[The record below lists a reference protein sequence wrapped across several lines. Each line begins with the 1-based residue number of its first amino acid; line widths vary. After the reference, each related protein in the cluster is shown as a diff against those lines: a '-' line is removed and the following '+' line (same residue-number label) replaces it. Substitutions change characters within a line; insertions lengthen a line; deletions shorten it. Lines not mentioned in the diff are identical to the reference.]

1 MNVETMKKQG
11 VQEIVKRF
19 ETALLGFIEDA
30 QNRGVEI
37 NHSDFEQLVVRAA
50 SVYAKNYVKAHG
62 FIQIFGSRKLS
73 TIASIY
79 TPQRFQAHTAIRNFE
94 SVDELEEAFSQD
106 LQRSNHSKGNNLV
119 GINIANEESY
129 LMVLGYPANGKTT
142 FLKYIGWEALRYPNG
157 KYKHDVLPVFVP
169 MWKFCRLDC
178 SRDTLLGAIAE
189 EFERAGF
196 PNPMDITQWL
206 LSQGNLLIL
215 IDGLNESA
223 LPQKYISKH
232 LQTFVKKY
240 PLNRYI
246 VSSRL
251 VSYQNSLGQF
261 LEVDL
266 HPWSDLLIQEYIHKW
281 FALRDA
287 QDGQDPQA
295 DHVSEEAQR
304 CWEILQHNRV
314 ARDLANSPLCLSLL
328 CLLCDRRYS
337 FPSHVSGLYQQAIHL
352 VLEEQVLKCQS
363 LDHSHRNII
372 NTDIL
377 EIFLIEVAYSSFELN
392 QTVLSLEE
400 VMERLRIVLTNCKPS
415 LQNLDVDFALR
426 VLQQVGVC
434 QIRNVLDSPIGVSS
448 LVFSHITF
456 QEYFTARYVYYHQ
469 KTAQIVPIYL
479 SDRRWQQVFLIL
491 AGMMLGNPETLLLAI
506 EAQAANYISTAKLR
520 DILDWVDQV
529 STHTSNNF
537 KSVTKRIATLFI
549 ARPRFTTQLA
559 SALILTRMLSVANE
573 LHKSLETNISFEQI
587 FAADLSLSLAQALD
601 FDSKTELNL
610 ATQLCQHL
618 EQALSPLCF
627 DRQYIDFVSL
637 SNNLKFLEFQIPSHD
652 QPYEVH
658 EAFRNEI
665 SKIWLKS
672 LHLPVELNQ
681 ISYQEVESL
690 ESYLYANLLMVQC
703 KDMAIAVSTK
713 TWQEIESRM
722 VSIQVRMGM
731 REMEEGSIKA

>member
-1 MNVETMKKQG
+1 MNAETW
-11 VQEIVKRF
+11 QENSIQQIVKRF
-19 ETALLGFIEDA
+19 ATALSGFVDDP
-30 QNRGVEI
+30 QNPKSEI
-37 NHSDFEQLVVRAA
+37 HKPYFEHLIAKAA
-50 SVYAKNYVKAHG
+50 SNYAKNYARVHG
-62 FIQIFGSRKLS
+62 FIPIFGSRKLS

-79 TPQRFQAHTAIRNFE
+79 IPQRFQAHTAIRNFE

-106 LQRSNHSKGNNLV
+106 LQRSNHSKGNNLL

-157 KYKHDVLPVFVP
+157 KYKHDLLPVFIP

-189 EFERAGF
+189 EFEHAGF
-196 PNPMDITQWL
+196 PNPMDLTQWL
-206 LSQGNLLIL
+206 LSQGKLLIL

-232 LQTFVKKY
+232 LKAFVKTY

-261 LEVDL
+261 LEIDL
-266 HPWSDLLIQEYIHKW
+266 QPWSDLLIQEYIHKW
-281 FALRDA
+281 FAIRDP
-287 QDGQDPQA
+287 QDGQNPQT
-295 DHVSEEAQR
+295 DHLSKEAQR
-304 CWEILQHNRV
+304 CWEILQHNQV

-337 FPSHVSGLYQQAIHL
+337 FPSHVSGLYRQAIHL
-352 VLEEQVLKCQS
+352 VIEEQVIKCQS
-363 LDHSHRNII
+363 LNHPDRNII

-377 EIFLIEVAYSSFELN
+377 EIFLIEVAYTSFELN
-392 QTVLSLEE
+392 QTVLSLDE

-434 QIRNVLDSPIGVSS
+434 QIRNVMDSPTGVSS
-448 LVFSHITF
+448 LVFSHVTF

-469 KTAQIVPIYL
+469 KITQIVPTYL
-479 SDRRWQQVFLIL
+479 NDRRWQQVFLIL
-491 AGMMLGNPETLLLAI
+491 AGMMLGNTETLLLAI
-506 EAQAANYISTAKLR
+506 ESQAANYINTANLR

-529 STHTSNNF
+529 SIHTSS
-537 KSVTKRIATLFI
+537 KAKGAIKRIATLFI
-549 ARPRFTTQLA
+549 ARPRFTAELST
-559 SALILTRMLSVANE
+559 SLILTRMLSVANE
-573 LHKSLETNISFEQI
+573 LHKSLDSAMELDQI
-587 FAADLSLSLAQALD
+587 FAADLSLSLAHALD
-601 FDSKTELNL
+601 FDSITELNL
-610 ATQLCQHL
+610 ATQLCQYL
-618 EQALSPLCF
+618 EQALAPIGF
-627 DRQYIDFVSL
+627 DHQYINFAAL
-637 SNNLKFLEFQIPSHD
+637 NHNLKLLSSQLPSYD
-652 QPYEVH
+652 QPYEVI
-658 EAFRNEI
+658 AIFREQI

-672 LHLPVELNQ
+672 LHLPAELNQ

-722 VSIQVRMGM
+722 LRLHSVNWRIP
-731 REMEEGSIKA
+731 KLTTAD